1 MQQLFLIFF
10 IFRSKYDQVKWLAL
24 DDIRDMMSLTSQ
36 TIAQKTI
43 VGLMR
48 ALCGT
53 GMRYNGSMCVKFAG
67 CKSSSLCISTAR
79 CMDIAGSYLCRCIAG
94 YSGDGNRCSQEP
106 QQNVFYYS
114 GMFHYFQVDIHVF
127 FYKKLLM
134 RNSILRSANIKKR
147 HY

>member
-1 MQQLFLIFF
+1 MFLIFV
-10 IFRSKYDQVKWLAL
+10 ICRSKYDQVKWFPL
-24 DDIRDMMSLTSQ
+24 DDIRDMMSLTSK

-79 CMDIAGSYLCRCIAG
+79 CMDIAGSYKCHCIAG
-94 YSGDGNRCSQEP
+94 YRGDGKDCKQESL
-106 QQNVFYYS
+106 QSAGNYF
-114 GMFHYFQVDIHVF
+114 GMFHYFQIDT
-127 FYKKLLM
+127 
-134 RNSILRSANIKKR
+134 
-147 HY
+147 